1 MRAFDRVRAAV
12 LYFGKKG
19 ERDMAYLMQYVFYAI
34 PVAAILFFA
43 VSLYRYRKAKN
54 ANKKNPDTFSESEM
68 KMRKILLAVSSL
80 IAGTLAAV
88 VIGFAVLLYMAV
100 AFM

>member
-1 MRAFDRVRAAV
+1 
-12 LYFGKKG
+12 
-19 ERDMAYLMQYVFYAI
+19 MAYLMQYVFYAI

-43 VSLYRYRKAKN
+43 VSLYRYRKVKKEN
-54 ANKKNPDTFSESEM
+54 RKNPDAFSVAEI
-68 KMRKILLAVSSL
+68 KTRRILLIVSSV

-88 VIGFAVLLYMAV
+88 VIAFAVLLGMAV